1 MDKTKSTKLD
11 EIKSVGGLVCAAI
24 VVAVLI
30 VLGQSY
36 KDGCIRAGR
45 EYQQCWTEGLAV
57 SGMNPGGPLSATLVI
72 GYVIGQLNKE
82 KEKKEMYDKGYWTP
96 NPDLPQPTSDD
107 PKPPQLR

>member
-1 MDKTKSTKLD
+1 MDKTKPTKLD

-45 EYQQCWTEGLAV
+45 EYQQCWTEGLAI

-72 GYVIGQLNKE
+72 GYIIGQLNKE
-82 KEKKEMYDKGYWTP
+82 KEKREMYDKGYWTL
-96 NPDLPQPTSDD
+96 NPDLHSPTSND
-107 PKPPQLR
+107 PNPPQLR